1 MRLPLRHPPPRH
13 DAPLRRCRQLELLA
27 EAARGVP
34 LGPAAQHLSEARG
47 RGRHGN
53 ALQWHFGLDAHDS
66 RPEPDWEGR
75 IEIKL
80 ISVWQRADG
89 RLSCDRVKVCD
100 VAMDPW
106 HKLGNVLFV
115 FADRLTRVV
124 LGHRFHRLAGPSR
137 ERLARAWGVD
147 PHFDQPALMLES
159 RENRQRRGEMAP
171 AYYLASRWLEQE
183 GLLPAQPVGVGYRF
197 DANWWRTTRAEH
209 GGRDPLVTLARVD
222 HGELTDC
229 PRCRGRL
236 RCDLERVFEIGWAPA
251 LHSMPLGDACA
262 LRGHVVVDP
271 RRLPAPTLLSDAE
284 QFEGV
289 EGRIPREKLWRLA
302 DRVLEPDDHEH

>member
-1 MRLPLRHPPPRH
+1 MRLPLRHPPPKR
-13 DAPLRRCRQLELLA
+13 DALLRRCRHLELLA

-34 LGPAAQHLSEARG
+34 LGPAAEHLIAARG

-53 ALQWHFGLDAHDS
+53 ALQWHFGLDIHDS

-80 ISVWQRADG
+80 VSVWQRADG
-89 RLSCDRVKVCD
+89 RLSSDRIKVCE
-100 VAMDPW
+100 VSADPW

-124 LGHRFHRLAGPSR
+124 LGHRLFCLAGPSL
-137 ERLARAWGVD
+137 ERLARAWFVD
-147 PHFDQPALMLES
+147 PHFDQPSLMVES
-159 RENRQRRGEMAP
+159 REGKDGKMAP
-171 AYYLASRWLEQE
+171 AYYLAARWLEQE
-183 GLLPAQPVGVGYRF
+183 GLLPARPVGIGYRF
-197 DANWWRTTRAEH
+197 DANWWRAVRAEH
-209 GGRDPLVTLARVD
+209 RGRDPIVTLARSD

-236 RCDLERVFEIGWAPA
+236 RCDLERVFEVGWAPA
-251 LHSMPLGDACA
+251 LHTMPLGDRCA

-271 RRLPAPTLLSDAE
+271 RRLPEPALISDAE
-284 QFEGV
+284 QFAGV
-289 EGRIPREKLWRLA
+289 EGRVESDKLWRLA
-302 DRVLEPDDHEH
+302 DRVAEPEDHEH